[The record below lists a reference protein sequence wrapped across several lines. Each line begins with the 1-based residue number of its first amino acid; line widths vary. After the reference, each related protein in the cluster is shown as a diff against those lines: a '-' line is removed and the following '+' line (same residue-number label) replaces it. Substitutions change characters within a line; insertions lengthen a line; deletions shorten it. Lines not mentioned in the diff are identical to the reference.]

1 MPFELEFEDRF
12 QDDSLDPGRWL
23 GCYLPHWS
31 SRDRSEARYVTG
43 RGLSLRIEADQEPWC
58 PEWDGD
64 VRVSSIQTGTFSGPL
79 GSTIGQHRFH
89 PDAVVR
95 QEQRNVLL
103 YGPRYG
109 RIGLRARVS
118 SDSQT
123 MVALWMIGYEDE
135 PERSAEICVCEIF
148 GSEIEAGRALVGM
161 GIHPFGDPKLQD
173 TFSKEPLAIDVT
185 EPHEYAVEWIP
196 GRSSF
201 FVDGDLVKSD
211 DQAPDYPM
219 QLMLGIYEFSRESK
233 GGYPKE
239 FRVDY
244 VRGYRYFDGRER
256 A

>member
-1 MPFELEFEDRF
+1 
-12 QDDSLDPGRWL
+12 
-23 GCYLPHWS
+23 
-31 SRDRSEARYVTG
+31 
-43 RGLSLRIEADQEPWC
+43 
-58 PEWDGD
+58 
-64 VRVSSIQTGTFSGPL
+64 
-79 GSTIGQHRFH
+79 
-89 PDAVVR
+89 
-95 QEQRNVLL
+95 
-103 YGPRYG
+103 
-109 RIGLRARVS
+109 
-118 SDSQT
+118 
-123 MVALWMIGYEDE
+123 MIGYEDE

-161 GIHPFGDPKLQD
+161 GIHPFGDPQLED
-173 TFSKEPLAIDVT
+173 TFSKEPLAIDAA

-239 FRVDY
+239 FWVDY
-244 VRGYRYFDGRER
+244 VRGYRYFEGRER